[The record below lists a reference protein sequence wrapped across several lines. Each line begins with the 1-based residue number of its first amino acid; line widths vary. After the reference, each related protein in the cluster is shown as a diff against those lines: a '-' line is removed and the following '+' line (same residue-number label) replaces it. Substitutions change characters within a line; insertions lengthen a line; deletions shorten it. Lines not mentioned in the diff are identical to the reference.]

1 MIEGSID
8 TTQVLKAL
16 RQLAD
21 NVDNPVSALK
31 GIGEVLVEST
41 KERFVSKTNP
51 DGTPWKDNSPVTINT
66 PRGESNWIKGENDP
80 LIGESGALEKE
91 IHYNLVGSDELEVGN
106 SMEYAAMQQF
116 GGRKSEFGN
125 LGGDIPARPFLGVS
139 DSDEKQ
145 IIDIV
150 GDHIMGKF

>member
-16 RQLAD
+16 QQLVD
-21 NVDNPVSALK
+21 NVDNPSPALRE
-31 GIGEVLVEST
+31 IGEELVEST
-41 KERFVSKTNP
+41 KQRFASKTDP
-51 DGTPWKDNSPVTINT
+51 DGKGWKDNSAATIARKGRDFPLT
-66 PRGESNWIKGENDP
+66 GETGLLGEQ
-80 LIGESGALEKE
+80 
-91 IHYNLVGSDELEVGN
+91 IHYNLIGSDELEVGS

-116 GGRKSEFGN
+116 GGLKSEFGH
-125 LGGDIPARPFLGVS
+125 LWGDIPSRSFLGIS
-139 DSDEKQ
+139 SSDEKQ